1 MSNIHVYVGLITI
14 KKTSIHFHLTMHR
27 CDNSALNRDKQI
39 IRANTRL
46 SFTVPKCINSLSNF
60 RSIFISNRPQR
71 ISTLDTKLT

>member
-46 SFTVPKCINSLSNF
+46 LQCQNALI
-60 RSIFISNRPQR
+60 RY
-71 ISTLDTKLT
+71 

>member
-14 KKTSIHFHLTMHR
+14 KMTSIHFHLTMHR

-46 SFTVPKCINSLSNF
+46 LQCQNALIRYQISVPFLFQIDRNA
-60 RSIFISNRPQR
+60 
-71 ISTLDTKLT
+71 

>member
-1 MSNIHVYVGLITI
+1 MSNIHVYVGLIAI

-46 SFTVPKCINSLSNF
+46 LQCQNALIRYQISVPFLFQIDRNA
-60 RSIFISNRPQR
+60 
-71 ISTLDTKLT
+71 

>member
-46 SFTVPKCINSLSNF
+46 LQQCQNALIRYQISVPFLFQNDRNA
-60 RSIFISNRPQR
+60 
-71 ISTLDTKLT
+71 